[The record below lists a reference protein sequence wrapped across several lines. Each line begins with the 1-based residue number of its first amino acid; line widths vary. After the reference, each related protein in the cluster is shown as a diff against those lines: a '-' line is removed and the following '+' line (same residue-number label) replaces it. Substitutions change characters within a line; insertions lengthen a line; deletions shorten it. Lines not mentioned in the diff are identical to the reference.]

1 MEKWD
6 MTVLDINATVNS
18 LGERKC
24 KILLAIHALS
34 GSDTT
39 SYMCRKGKIT
49 VMKSLPRYLE
59 ALEWLG
65 SDKATQDQLIQG
77 SKSFFLVLYGRK
89 DSASLNE
96 AIIQCIQKV

>member
-18 LGERKC
+18 LRERKC
-24 KILLAIHALS
+24 KILLAIH
-34 GSDTT
+34 SDTT
-39 SYMCRKGKIT
+39 SYMCGKGKIT